1 MNECRSKLL
10 KVKERELLLDKRSEW
25 IDWIDQH
32 KHDINEY
39 RKITDVKHQRKILDI
54 HIKDVKVDY
63 DKNIQHHEIQIQF
76 KLPIVNDSIEY
87 VQKKTS
93 PVMNMAHELGV
104 NINELR
110 RQARGQTL

>member
-1 MNECRSKLL
+1 MAIKNKTTDLL
-10 KVKERELLLDKRSEW
+10 RDPMRRAEELYKAQLDAVKE
-25 IDWIDQH
+25 
-32 KHDINEY
+32 
-39 RKITDVKHQRKILDI
+39 
-54 HIKDVKVDY
+54 
-63 DKNIQHHEIQIQF
+63 
-76 KLPIVNDSIEY
+76 EY